1 MEAINQSG
9 LAGRQ
14 YPRTDSLF
22 FKFQG
27 SDSAMSDVVKGV
39 EKVTKKHG
47 GVGFEFA
54 KSDKEAGDLWAGR
67 KAALWAVMG
76 LKENCKVWTT
86 DVWYVGQCPSSR
98 SYSWSPVWT
107 KVIVS

>member
-1 MEAINQSG
+1 
-9 LAGRQ
+9 
-14 YPRTDSLF
+14 
-22 FKFQG
+22 
-27 SDSAMSDVVKGV
+27 MSDVIKGV

-54 KSDKEAGDLWAGR
+54 KSDKEASDLWAGR

-86 DVWYVGQCPSSR
+86 DVWYVAPDYSR
-98 SYSWSPVWT
+98 RGLVLFW
-107 KVIVS
+107 

>member
-27 SDSAMSDVVKGV
+27 SDSAMADVVKGV

-54 KSDKEAGDLWAGR
+54 KSDKEATDLWAGR

-76 LKENCKVWTT
+76 LKEGCKVWTT
-86 DVWYVGQCPSSR
+86 DVWYVPLPLSC
-98 SYSWSPVWT
+98 
-107 KVIVS
+107 VISILVRHLALVSG